1 MTFYELLNVSRDSSS
16 EEIELAFSVRLA
28 EFSREAATG
37 SEGAAKK
44 ISDLK
49 HARKMLTDPK
59 LRAEYD
65 KALTADENLN
75 ASPVNLRKS
84 PRVSLTKP
92 EIPEEVFPEPEV
104 PQKKPEPVQTEAPQP
119 EQIETHDESQSISA
133 GAYFITNAI
142 ALAVFIVLIIIVSN
156 SV

>member
-49 HARKMLTDPK
+49 YARKILTDPK

-75 ASPVNLRKS
+75 ASPGNLREFPSQNRKS
-84 PRVSLTKP
+84 QKRYSLSRR
-92 EIPEEVFPEPEV
+92 FRR
-104 PQKKPEPVQTEAPQP
+104 Q
-119 EQIETHDESQSISA
+119 SQNLCKLKLLSLSRLKRMMKA
-133 GAYFITNAI
+133 QAFRQE
-142 ALAVFIVLIIIVSN
+142 LILLQMQ
-156 SV
+156 

>member
-28 EFSREAATG
+28 EFSREAASG

-49 HARKMLTDPK
+49 YARKILTDPK

-75 ASPVNLRKS
+75 DSPV
-84 PRVSLTKP
+84 
-92 EIPEEVFPEPEV
+92 IPEEVFPEPEV
-104 PQKKPEPVQTEAPQP
+104 PQTKPEPVQTEAPQP
-119 EQIETHDESQSISA
+119 EQIETHDESPSVSA

>member
-49 HARKMLTDPK
+49 YARKILTDPK

-92 EIPEEVFPEPEV
+92 VFPEPEV
-104 PQKKPEPVQTEAPQP
+104 PQTKPEPVQTEAPQP
-119 EQIETHDESQSISA
+119 EQIETHDESPSVSA

>member
-1 MTFYELLNVSRDSSS
+1 
-16 EEIELAFSVRLA
+16 
-28 EFSREAATG
+28 
-37 SEGAAKK
+37 
-44 ISDLK
+44 
-49 HARKMLTDPK
+49 MLTDPK

-92 EIPEEVFPEPEV
+92 EIPEEVFPEPEI
-104 PQKKPEPVQTEAPQP
+104 PQEKPEPVQTEAPQP
-119 EQIETHDESQSISA
+119 EQIEKYDESPSVSA

>member
-1 MTFYELLNVSRDSSS
+1 MTLPRRKLSLPFRYALQNSAVKPLRGQRKP
-16 EEIELAFSVRLA
+16 L
-28 EFSREAATG
+28 
-37 SEGAAKK
+37 KK

-49 HARKMLTDPK
+49 YARKMLTDPK

-104 PQKKPEPVQTEAPQP
+104 PQTKPEPVQTEAPQP
-119 EQIETHDESQSISA
+119 EQIETHDESPSVSA

>member
-49 HARKMLTDPK
+49 YARKILTDPK

-92 EIPEEVFPEPEV
+92 ES
-104 PQKKPEPVQTEAPQP
+104 QKRYSLSRRFRRQ
-119 EQIETHDESQSISA
+119 SQNLCKLKLLSLSRLKRMMKA
-133 GAYFITNAI
+133 QAFRQE
-142 ALAVFIVLIIIVSN
+142 LILLQMQ
-156 SV
+156 

>member
-1 MTFYELLNVSRDSSS
+1 MTFYELLNVSSDSSS

-28 EFSREAATG
+28 EFSREAASG
-37 SEGAAKK
+37 SEEAAKK

-49 HARKMLTDPK
+49 YARKMLTDPK

-104 PQKKPEPVQTEAPQP
+104 PQTKPEPVQTEA
-119 EQIETHDESQSISA
+119 HDESPSVSA

>member
-1 MTFYELLNVSRDSSS
+1 
-16 EEIELAFSVRLA
+16 
-28 EFSREAATG
+28 
-37 SEGAAKK
+37 
-44 ISDLK
+44 
-49 HARKMLTDPK
+49 MLTDPK

-75 ASPVNLRKS
+75 ASPINLRKS

-119 EQIETHDESQSISA
+119 EQIETHDESQSVSG

>member
-28 EFSREAATG
+28 EFSREAASG
-37 SEGAAKK
+37 SEEAAKK

-49 HARKMLTDPK
+49 YARKMLTDPK

-104 PQKKPEPVQTEAPQP
+104 PQTKPEEAPQP
-119 EQIETHDESQSISA
+119 EQIETHDESPSVSA

>member
-28 EFSREAATG
+28 EFSREAASG

-49 HARKMLTDPK
+49 YARKILTDSK

-84 PRVSLTKP
+84 Q
-92 EIPEEVFPEPEV
+92 E
-104 PQKKPEPVQTEAPQP
+104 KPEPVQTEAPQP
-119 EQIETHDESQSISA
+119 EQIETHDESPSVSA

>member
-28 EFSREAATG
+28 EFSREAASG
-37 SEGAAKK
+37 SEGAA
-44 ISDLK
+44 
-49 HARKMLTDPK
+49 
-59 LRAEYD
+59 
-65 KALTADENLN
+65 
-75 ASPVNLRKS
+75 
-84 PRVSLTKP
+84 RVSLTKP

-104 PQKKPEPVQTEAPQP
+104 PQTKPEPVQTEAPQP
-119 EQIETHDESQSISA
+119 EQIETHDESPSVSA

>member
-1 MTFYELLNVSRDSSS
+1 
-16 EEIELAFSVRLA
+16 
-28 EFSREAATG
+28 
-37 SEGAAKK
+37 
-44 ISDLK
+44 
-49 HARKMLTDPK
+49 MLTDPK

-84 PRVSLTKP
+84 PRVSLTKL

-104 PQKKPEPVQTEAPQP
+104 PQTKPEPVQTEAPQP
-119 EQIETHDESQSISA
+119 EQIETHDESPSVSA
-133 GAYFITNAI
+133 GAFITNAI